1 MMNVKNLKNI
11 SEYLLL
17 KVIEDFNRNDFNS
30 ASHRLLIVVTEFDDD
45 VDIIGF
51 LSDRVSALSVK
62 KIIDFALELKI
73 EVNWVR
79 TISIENRLK
88 QDKID
93 RFKEEISKIL
103 IEYCTLLLK
112 DGELENI
119 FKSPTEIDE
128 TKLLGQIKN
137 CNKKLHSIKNMM
149 NSKIEAYLKD
159 ATRRRIVKLEEENLM
174 LELEQKIL
182 EVEKLKFE
190 KKLMGFQTLQI
201 ADEIRKGTDY
211 QQISIMVEPHMS
223 TI

>member
-1 MMNVKNLKNI
+1 MNVKNLKNI